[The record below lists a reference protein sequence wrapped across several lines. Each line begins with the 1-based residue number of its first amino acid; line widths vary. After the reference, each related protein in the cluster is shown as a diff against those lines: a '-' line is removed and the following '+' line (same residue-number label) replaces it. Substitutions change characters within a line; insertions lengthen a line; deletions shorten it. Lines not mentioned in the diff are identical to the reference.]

1 MCAWGGP
8 TSPRKTPFLSQRG
21 PRLALP
27 CPLVVLV
34 QVIAKST
41 DRGVDS
47 GGVTLEGFLF
57 LHRLFVE
64 RGRLETT

>member
-1 MCAWGGP
+1 VA
-8 TSPRKTPFLSQRG
+8 
-21 PRLALP
+21 LA
-27 CPLVVLV
+27 

-41 DRGVDS
+41 DRGVDT